1 MLNYREYVE
10 AVILRGDFVLD
21 DMESKIS
28 RLWIEGHLTD
38 DERNELIALAAD
50 HAKDVFHTNVLER
63 LAKVEHDIWEILH
76 PVDQYRI
83 WYKGMEVLKHEIV
96 RYDVTGDGELDLCQY
111 NGGRSYTAL
120 SIGKIEGWN
129 LLDRELNVTHTITR
143 DAEGNYVLTP
153 IPEPEPEPEPEPT
166 PEPTEADSESVSD
179 DSGTDAQPTEEV
191 PADAISDGEGA

>member
-50 HAKDVFHTNVLER
+50 HAKDVFQTNILER

-83 WYKGMEVLKHEIV
+83 WYKGLEVLKHEIV
-96 RYDVTGDGELDLCQY
+96 RYDVTGDGEYDLCQY
-111 NGGRSYTAL
+111 NGGRASTV
-120 SIGKIEGWN
+120 SWIGGIEGWN
-129 LLDRELNVTHTITR
+129 LLDRELNITHVITR
-143 DAEGNYVLTP
+143 DADKNFIITP
-153 IPEPEPEPEPEPT
+153 IEPEPEPEPEPPET
-166 PEPTEADSESVSD
+166 P
-179 DSGTDAQPTEEV
+179 
-191 PADAISDGEGA
+191 SDGFSDGDGTNAQGGESDGSDGATDVEGA